1 MLMYLGLAVL
11 LFVLIILM
19 RLMRSS
25 EKGGGGPNWTFRINS
40 VPTVLTTALDSLGAP
55 TKIVFNGQEYSSPD
69 EMPPEARSA
78 YDFAMKGVLADAN
91 RDGIPDVFKSVGGGG
106 GFKARIGSGM
116 GESADPV
123 TRLKQL
129 QDMKNA
135 GLITDV
141 EYEAKRSEILD
152 KI

>member
-1 MLMYLGLAVL
+1 MLMYLGLLVVL
-11 LFVLIILM
+11 LVLIVLM
-19 RLMRSS
+19 RFMRSS
-25 EKGGGGPNWTFRINS
+25 EKSGGGPNWTFRINS

-69 EMPPEARSA
+69 EMPAEARAA

-91 RDGIPDVFKSVGGGG
+91 RDGIPDVFKSVGGPGA
-106 GFKARIGSGM
+106 FRASIGAGAGASG
-116 GESADPV
+116 DPA

-135 GLITDV
+135 GLITDD
-141 EYEAKRSEILD
+141 EYDAKRSEILD

>member
-1 MLMYLGLAVL
+1 MLMYLGLLVVL
-11 LFVLIILM
+11 LVLIVLM
-19 RLMRSS
+19 RFVRSS
-25 EKGGGGPNWTFRINS
+25 GDGSGNWTFKVNT
-40 VPTVLTTALDSLGAP
+40 VPTVLTTALNSLGTP

-69 EMPPEARSA
+69 EMPPDARAA

-91 RDGIPDVFKSVGGGG
+91 RDGIPDVFKSISGPGA
-106 GFKARIGSGM
+106 FRASIGAGA
-116 GESADPV
+116 GASADPA

-135 GLITDV
+135 GLITDE
-141 EYEAKRSEILD
+141 EYKAKRSEILD

>member
-1 MLMYLGLAVL
+1 MYLGLAVV

-19 RLMRSS
+19 RFMRSS
-25 EKGGGGPNWTFRINS
+25 EKGAGPNWTFRINS

-69 EMPPEARSA
+69 EMPPEARAA

-91 RDGIPDVFKSVGGGG
+91 HDGVPDVFKSVGGSSA
-106 GFKARIGSGM
+106 FKARIGAGTGASP
-116 GESADPV
+116 DPA
-123 TRLKQL
+123 TRLRQL
-129 QDMKNA
+129 QDMKDA
-135 GLITDV
+135 GLITND
-141 EYEAKRSEILD
+141 EFDAKRSEILD